1 MKAWKDLSQSKRI
14 FYSISAVLGIIGIA
28 GLAMGLVGRIYDL
41 KTLALVGFIM
51 TIPFVILLSIVI
63 LSYARI

>member
-1 MKAWKDLSQSKRI
+1 MKTWKDLSQSKKI
-14 FYSISAVLGIIGIA
+14 FYSISAVLGIIAIS

-41 KTLALVGFIM
+41 KILALVGFIM
-51 TIPFVILLSIVI
+51 TIPFAILLSIVI